1 MAFNGNYIVRETA
14 ANLTRNITL
23 TIASILTVFVSLAIL
38 GTTVI
43 VRQGASN
50 MTEQWKGGIEFMV
63 YVDADATPEQVQ
75 QLADDLDN
83 NPLVKRTEYIDHEE
97 SFAEFQEL
105 FADKPVILSSVQDP
119 SELPTRFKVEPH
131 EKDSETVR
139 DLVNFYKKQ
148 PNVFEVRAALDV
160 IKQFKGLTDFL
171 NRGLSVFAGFLLVA
185 GCLLILN
192 TIRTAMFAR
201 RREIEVMKL
210 VGATN
215 WFIRIPFMIEG
226 LVQGILGGALAIG
239 AVFLARGF
247 LQDMVN
253 RSNEIRLLSNFEVTS
268 GDLFLACTVVAIT
281 AILLSVISSAIAT
294 RRFLDV

>member
-1 MAFNGNYIVRETA
+1 MAINGSYILRETG

-63 YVDADATPEQVQ
+63 YVKADRTEAQIK
-75 QLADDLDN
+75 QLEKALND
-83 NPLVKRTEYIDHEE
+83 NPLIKRTVYVDREE
-97 SFAEFQEL
+97 SFAEFKRL
-105 FADKPVILSSVQDP
+105 FADQPAMLDSVDADQ
-119 SELPTRFKVEPH
+119 LPTRFKVEPH
-131 EKDSETVR
+131 DKSAETVR
-139 DLVNFYKKQ
+139 DLVALYKKN
-148 PNVFEVRAALDV
+148 PDVYEVRAALDV
-160 IKQFKGLTDFL
+160 IKQFKGLTDVL
-171 NRGLSVFAGFLLVA
+171 NQGLSVFAGLLLVA

-215 WFIRIPFMIEG
+215 WFIRVPFMIEG
-226 LVQGILGGALAIG
+226 LIQGLLGGAFAIG
-239 AVFLARGF
+239 AVFVSRRF
-247 LQDMVN
+247 LQDLVDK
-253 RSNEIRLLSNFEVTS
+253 SDEITLLESFEVTN
-268 GDLFLACTVVAIT
+268 GDVVLACTLVAIT
-281 AILLSVISSAIAT
+281 AILLGVVSSAIAT

>member
-1 MAFNGNYIVRETA
+1 MAINGSYILRESA

-50 MTEQWKGGIEFMV
+50 MTAQWEGGIEFMV
-63 YVDADATPEQVQ
+63 YVEADATPAQIEQLKDHLEQ
-75 QLADDLDN
+75 
-83 NPLVKRTEYIDHEE
+83 NPLVKRIEFVDQEE
-97 SFAEFQEL
+97 SYAEFQKM
-105 FADKPVILSSVQDP
+105 FADQPIMLDSVDGPESLP
-119 SELPTRFKVEPH
+119 SRFKVEPYD
-131 EKDSETVR
+131 KSSETVR
-139 DLVNFYKKQ
+139 DLVQLYNKQ
-148 PNVFEVRAALDV
+148 PNVYEVRAALDV

-171 NRGLSVFAGFLLVA
+171 NRGLSIFAGFLLVA

-226 LVQGILGGALAIG
+226 LVQGLLGGALAIG
-239 AVFLARGF
+239 SVFLARRF

-253 RSNEIRLLSNFEVTS
+253 KTDEITLLQSFEVTGS
-268 GDLFLACTVVAIT
+268 DVFLACAVVAAT

>member
-1 MAFNGNYIVRETA
+1 MAMNGSYILRESTS
-14 ANLTRNITL
+14 NLTRNITL
-23 TIASILTVFVSLAIL
+23 TIASVLTVFVSLAIL

-63 YVDADATPEQVQ
+63 YVKADATPAQVQ
-75 QLADDLDN
+75 QLRTHLEK
-83 NPLVKRTEYIDHEE
+83 NPLIKRVVYVDREATFREFKKFFKDEPVMLE
-97 SFAEFQEL
+97 SVDAS
-105 FADKPVILSSVQDP
+105 D
-119 SELPTRFKVEPH
+119 LPTRFKVEPYD
-131 EKDSETVR
+131 KSAETVR
-139 DLVNFYKKQ
+139 DLVNLYKKQ
-148 PNVFEVRAALDV
+148 PVVFDVRAALDV
-160 IKQFKGLTDFL
+160 IKQFKGMTDFL

-185 GCLLILN
+185 GSLLILN

-226 LVQGILGGALAIG
+226 LVQGLIGGVLAIG
-239 AVFLARGF
+239 SVFISRRFLEDMISKSSDIGL
-247 LQDMVN
+247 LQD
-253 RSNEIRLLSNFEVTS
+253 FEVTNA
-268 GDLFLACTVVAIT
+268 DVMLACVIVALT
-281 AILLSVISSAIAT
+281 AILLSIVSSVIAT

>member
-1 MAFNGNYIVRETA
+1 MAINGSYILRETG

-63 YVDADATPEQVQ
+63 YVKADRTEAQIK
-75 QLADDLDN
+75 QLEKALND
-83 NPLVKRTEYIDHEE
+83 NPLIKRTVYVDREE
-97 SFAEFQEL
+97 SFAEFRRL
-105 FADKPVILSSVQDP
+105 FADQPAMLDSVKADQ
-119 SELPTRFKVEPH
+119 LPTKFKVEPH
-131 EKDSETVR
+131 DKSAETVR
-139 DLVNFYKKQ
+139 DLVALYKKN
-148 PNVFEVRAALDV
+148 PDVYEVRAALDV
-160 IKQFKGLTDFL
+160 IKQFKGLTDVL
-171 NRGLSVFAGFLLVA
+171 NQGLSVFAGLLLVA

-215 WFIRIPFMIEG
+215 WFIRVPFMIEG
-226 LVQGILGGALAIG
+226 LIQGLLGGAFAIG
-239 AVFLARGF
+239 AVFVSRRF
-247 LQDMVN
+247 LQDLVDK
-253 RSNEIRLLSNFEVTS
+253 SDEITLLESFEVTN
-268 GDLFLACTVVAIT
+268 GDVALACTLVAIT
-281 AILLSVISSAIAT
+281 AILLGVVSSAIAT